1 MSQCG
6 MIEAFYYYLECL
18 KTLMFVEVFGSKIHV
33 AGELVI
39 ISGLDVENLGVSE
52 CLSFMYW
59 KFE

>member
-1 MSQCG
+1 

-33 AGELVI
+33 ARELVI
-39 ISGLDVENLGVSE
+39 ISGLDVGNLGVSE
-52 CLSFMYW
+52 RLSFMYW